1 MKFICCC
8 SGAKSC
14 PTFCNTMDCSLPGFP
29 VLHHLLEFTQTHVH
43 WVSDATQPSHPLLP
57 PSHLTLNLSQ
67 HQDLFQRVSSSHQV
81 AKVLELQYKVNKPVY
96 CVPYIFTKALSPQ
109 SFDVNTCAISHLLF
123 VTQYFPNTNRAC
135 TGLDLG
141 FIGSLKKDILKD
153 TDVHDLNLGMGFTRW
168 HMYKNRCFSSYRTV
182 LFPTVHSNSLD
193 GKLRFEVYRALEYVH
208 VGKSHSKQTL

>member
-29 VLHHLLEFTQTHVH
+29 ILHHLLEFTETHVH
-43 WVSDATQPSHPLLP
+43 WVSDAIQPSHPLSP
-57 PSHLTLNLSQ
+57 PSRLTLNLSQ

-81 AKVLELQYKVNKPVY
+81 AKVLELQYKVNKPAY

-109 SFDVNTCAISHLLF
+109 SFDVNTCAINHILLF

-153 TDVHDLNLGMGFTRW
+153 TDVHDLNLGMGFTGGTCIRTAASA
-168 HMYKNRCFSSYRTV
+168 HIVQFYFQQSTAIAFMANCVLKYIEHLNMYM
-182 LFPTVHSNSLD
+182 
-193 GKLRFEVYRALEYVH
+193 
-208 VGKSHSKQTL
+208 